1 MSNAYLDKW
10 SNYAKKDI
18 KWEDHTPRDPTDY
31 RKRVRRETIRG
42 KTTVFHENIE
52 EYLYRQ
58 LKAYTA
64 SRQLVYTAGF
74 GIITYSGKYV
84 YA

>member
-31 RKRVRRETIRG
+31 RKRVRRETLRG
-42 KTTVFHENIE
+42 KTTFFHTSIE
-52 EYLYRQ
+52 DYLVRQ
-58 LKAYTA
+58 LNCHTTTRVFLHWLL
-64 SRQLVYTAGF
+64 SVML
-74 GIITYSGKYV
+74 TYKSKKNNY
-84 YA
+84 

>member
-31 RKRVRRETIRG
+31 RKRVRRETVRG

-52 EYLYRQ
+52 DYIYRH

-64 SRQLVYTAGF
+64 TRQFIYTAGF
-74 GIITYSGKYV
+74 GIITYSGKFFS
-84 YA
+84 

>member
-31 RKRVRRETIRG
+31 RKRVRRETVRG

-52 EYLYRQ
+52 EWIYRQ
-58 LKAYTA
+58 LKAYTTF
-64 SRQLVYTAGF
+64 RQFIYTAGF
-74 GIITYSGKYV
+74 GVITYSGKQI
-84 YA
+84 